1 MIVAA
6 IYSDNPRPKCP
17 TASADSKLNNS
28 SALVLSLTSP
38 LLVIPPQTQ
47 SLRLETWKSPVSP
60 PPPHTPLLFTH
71 QISQILP
78 PQGLSSWFPPPCPSY
93 HLPLP
98 VFLAVGLCSFLTVPY
113 TPATHGCVYVPPR
126 HSAVFTALNPVS
138 CSSICLASAGSPFAS
153 LKLSLPRW
161 NVFLLH
167 PPSHCSRGFITGRL
181 PCSSCS
187 AESCLAQSRSDSNG
201 VRLLVLQIC
210 CPRSLRGVTAPT
222 ATSALPS
229 LESQLANITGKTP
242 STSRAQGVH

>member
-1 MIVAA
+1 MPHSFCRLKTEQLVCSGSFS
-6 IYSDNPRPKCP
+6 YV
-17 TASADSKLNNS
+17 S
-28 SALVLSLTSP
+28 SAGHPTTDTVTPSRNLEIACVSASPSHPTSVYSPALTDSA
-38 LLVIPPQTQ
+38 
-47 SLRLETWKSPVSP
+47 SS
-60 PPPHTPLLFTH
+60 
-71 QISQILP
+71 
-78 PQGLSSWFPPPCPSY
+78 GLSSWFPPPCPSY

-167 PPSHCSRGFITGRL
+167 PPSHCSRGFITGHS

-242 STSRAQGVH
+242 STSRAQGVRWCYCFSLFPR